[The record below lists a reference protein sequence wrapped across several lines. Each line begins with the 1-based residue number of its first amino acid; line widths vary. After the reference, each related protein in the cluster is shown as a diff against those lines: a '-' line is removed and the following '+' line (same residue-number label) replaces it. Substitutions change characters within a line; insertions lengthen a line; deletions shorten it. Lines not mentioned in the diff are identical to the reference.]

1 MKLKIKRVY
10 DPPAKSDGLRILV
23 DRLWPRGLSKQS
35 AKIDHWLRDVA
46 PSGRL
51 RKWFAHDPARWKGF
65 QKRYVKELDGSP
77 EAVVELRKLLS
88 KHQATLLFAAK
99 DAEHNNAVVLRDY
112 LARRRP
118 DKRQADSRP

>member
-1 MKLKIKRVY
+1 MKLWVKRVY

-51 RKWFAHDPARWKGF
+51 RKWFAHDPAKWKEF
-65 QKRYVKELDGSP
+65 QKRYTKELDGSP
-77 EAVVELRKLLS
+77 EAVAELRKLLS
-88 KHQATLLFAAK
+88 KRRATLLFAAK

-112 LARRRP
+112 LVRRRLT
-118 DKRQADSRP
+118 KKAG